1 MVPRTSIQVM
11 ESLAQNIGGPPTP
24 RPALSLSASVAAVL
38 HEGRVVAGEV
48 IQSQSGGSVLVAI
61 GNLRVPA
68 RAQVA
73 LEPGQRF
80 LATVESTGDVVVLRI
95 LSDAKASAV
104 SPLLDALRAIL
115 PGERP
120 IGATLSKLVG
130 LLRSLGAGE
139 RGAESRALLSQL
151 AEHVFEPG
159 SKGAQLTSLLQRSGS
174 GLEAALLAAALR
186 RGAPDAGDV
195 RADLKARL
203 LLARASSP
211 HAALTEALSKA
222 LRSIESEQ
230 VLNLAREAGSEPR
243 SVSVPFPDP
252 GLEGALWTTAWLTF
266 HGFDEGDDAGD
277 EESGENDLRVRVDV
291 ELAKLGPLRADIGLR
306 GGRLTARILTVD
318 ERARDLLRGA
328 LPSLLEALSSTGLEA
343 DASVG
348 IAAAEELPG
357 AEVVAGVRFLSEH
370 HLLDESA

>member
-1 MVPRTSIQVM
+1 M

-24 RPALSLSASVAAVL
+24 RPALSLSASTAAVL
-38 HEGRVVAGEV
+38 QEGRVVAGEV
-48 IQSQSGGSVLVAI
+48 IQSQSNGRVLVAI

-80 LATVESTGDVVVLRI
+80 LATVESTGEVVVLRI
-95 LSDAKASAV
+95 LSDAKATLV
-104 SPLLDALRAIL
+104 SPLLDALRALL

-120 IGATLSKLVG
+120 IGAALSELVG

-151 AEHVFEPG
+151 VEHVFQPG
-159 SKGAQLTSLLQRSGS
+159 SKGAQLASLLQRSGS

-186 RGAPDAGDV
+186 RSRQGDHDSGDL

-203 LLARASSP
+203 LLARASSS

-243 SVSVPFPDP
+243 RVSVPFPDP
-252 GLEGALWTTAWLTF
+252 GLEGALWTTAWITF
-266 HGFDEGDDAGD
+266 HGFDDEDGDGD
-277 EESGENDLRVRVDV
+277 EEPAEGGLSIRVEV
-291 ELAKLGPLRADIGLR
+291 ELAKLGPLRADLGLTD
-306 GGRLTARILTVD
+306 GRLTARVLAAD
-318 ERARDLLRGA
+318 ERARELLQGA
-328 LPSLLEALSSTGLEA
+328 LPSLCDALSSIGLEVEA
-343 DASVG
+343 FVG
-348 IAAAEELPG
+348 IAPVEELSRT
-357 AEVVAGVRFLSEH
+357 ETVAGVRFLSEH

>member
-1 MVPRTSIQVM
+1 M

-24 RPALSLSASVAAVL
+24 RPALSLSANTAAVL
-38 HEGRVVAGEV
+38 QEGRVVAGEV

-120 IGATLSKLVG
+120 IGAVLSKLVG

-159 SKGAQLTSLLQRSGS
+159 SKGLTDGKV
-174 GLEAALLAAALR
+174 A
-186 RGAPDAGDV
+186 
-195 RADLKARL
+195 
-203 LLARASSP
+203 
-211 HAALTEALSKA
+211 TE
-222 LRSIESEQ
+222 
-230 VLNLAREAGSEPR
+230 
-243 SVSVPFPDP
+243 
-252 GLEGALWTTAWLTF
+252 
-266 HGFDEGDDAGD
+266 
-277 EESGENDLRVRVDV
+277 
-291 ELAKLGPLRADIGLR
+291 
-306 GGRLTARILTVD
+306 
-318 ERARDLLRGA
+318 
-328 LPSLLEALSSTGLEA
+328 
-343 DASVG
+343 
-348 IAAAEELPG
+348 
-357 AEVVAGVRFLSEH
+357 
-370 HLLDESA
+370 